1 MKESFI
7 DPKLIDGHAHLNEIE
22 DVNGA
27 IERARA
33 KGVTHIVAVGMDV
46 ESNRR
51 TLALAEEYPGIVY
64 PAIGYHPWSIRADD
78 IDATLAFVD
87 RHLERS
93 IAVGEVGLDYKVKLK
108 KPIQWE
114 VFARMLDLAHR
125 HRKPVI
131 VHARYSHQRC
141 HRKVADAGIEKAVFH
156 WFSGPLEVLDRIVE
170 DGYWVS
176 CTPALA
182 YSPAHQAA
190 IKKAPL
196 NRILI
201 ETDCPVPYSGKA
213 SEPAHLLD
221 TLDHL
226 SRLKDLPVEKVARA
240 TTANAREFFSI

>member
-1 MKESFI
+1 MKESFAK
-7 DPKLIDGHAHLNEIE
+7 PNLVDGHAHLNEIE

-33 KGVTHIVAVGMDV
+33 KGVSHIIAVGMDI

-51 TLALAEEYPGIVY
+51 TLELAAEYPGIVY
-64 PAIGYHPWSIRADD
+64 PAIGYHPWSIQTDG

-87 RHLERS
+87 RHLERC
-93 IAVGEVGLDYKVKLK
+93 IALGEVGLDYKVKLK

-114 VFARMLDLAHR
+114 VFAQMLNLAHR

-141 HRKVADAGIEKAVFH
+141 HRMVADAGMDKAVFH
-156 WFSGPLEVLDRIVE
+156 WFSGPHEVLDRIVE

-190 IKKAPL
+190 IIKAPL
-196 NRILI
+196 SRILI
-201 ETDCPVPYSGKA
+201 ETDCPVPYGGKA

-221 TLDHL
+221 TLAHL
-226 SRLKDLPVEKVARA
+226 SRLKNLPVEKVARA
-240 TTANAREFFSI
+240 TTANAREFFRI

>member
-1 MKESFI
+1 MKESFAK
-7 DPKLIDGHAHLNEIE
+7 PNLVDGHAHLNEIE

-33 KGVTHIVAVGMDV
+33 KGVSHIIAVGMDI

-51 TLALAEEYPGIVY
+51 TLELAAEYPGIVY
-64 PAIGYHPWSIRADD
+64 PAIGYHPWSIQTDG

-87 RHLERS
+87 RHLERC
-93 IAVGEVGLDYKVKLK
+93 IALGEVGLDYKVKLK

-114 VFARMLDLAHR
+114 VFAQMLNLAHR

-141 HRKVADAGIEKAVFH
+141 HRMVADAGMDKAVFH
-156 WFSGPLEVLDRIVE
+156 WFSGPHEVLDRIVE

-196 NRILI
+196 SRILI
-201 ETDCPVPYSGKA
+201 ETDCPVPYGGKA

-221 TLDHL
+221 TLAHL
-226 SRLKDLPVEKVARA
+226 SRLKNLPVEKVARA
-240 TTANAREFFSI
+240 TTANAREFFRI